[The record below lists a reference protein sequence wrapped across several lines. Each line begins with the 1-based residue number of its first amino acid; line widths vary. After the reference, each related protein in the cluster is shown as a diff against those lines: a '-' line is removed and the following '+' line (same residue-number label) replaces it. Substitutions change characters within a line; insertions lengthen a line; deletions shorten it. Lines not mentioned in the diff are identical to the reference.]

1 MPTDIG
7 SAEMRILADIRRLKI
22 ADRDKKEL
30 VKTFATIPHYPEVS
44 AALRKL
50 RAAGFASLR

>member
-1 MPTDIG
+1 MK
-7 SAEMRILADIRRLKI
+7 ILADIRGLKI

-30 VKTFATIPHYPEVS
+30 VETFATTRYPEVPG
-44 AALRKL
+44 ALRKL